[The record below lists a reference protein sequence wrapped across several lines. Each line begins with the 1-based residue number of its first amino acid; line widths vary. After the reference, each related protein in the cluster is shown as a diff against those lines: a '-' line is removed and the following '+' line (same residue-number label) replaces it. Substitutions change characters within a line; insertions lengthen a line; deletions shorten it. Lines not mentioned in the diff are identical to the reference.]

1 MEFKCLLGK
10 SINCH
15 YNYELIKL
23 LPMTMQE
30 KEQPE
35 FKLAQFTDKCVRLR
49 KFTMKLFVSA
59 IVIQK
64 FR

>member
-1 MEFKCLLGK
+1 
-10 SINCH
+10 
-15 YNYELIKL
+15 
-23 LPMTMQE
+23 MTMQE

-35 FKLAQFTDKCVRLR
+35 FKLAQFTDKCVLLR
-49 KFTMKLFVSA
+49 KYTMKLFVSA